1 MYFTMFLRAAEI
13 KKQDQHDDANNKKKT
28 IGKEVCII
36 KLNILILKSL
46 WHIVYQPAI
55 VGYLV
60 VCIET
65 VNLGYVQKFML
76 AFQSI
81 PNLLSSSMHY
91 NMIRLA
97 T

>member
-46 WHIVYQPAI
+46 
-55 VGYLV
+55 
-60 VCIET
+60 
-65 VNLGYVQKFML
+65 
-76 AFQSI
+76 
-81 PNLLSSSMHY
+81 
-91 NMIRLA
+91 
-97 T
+97 